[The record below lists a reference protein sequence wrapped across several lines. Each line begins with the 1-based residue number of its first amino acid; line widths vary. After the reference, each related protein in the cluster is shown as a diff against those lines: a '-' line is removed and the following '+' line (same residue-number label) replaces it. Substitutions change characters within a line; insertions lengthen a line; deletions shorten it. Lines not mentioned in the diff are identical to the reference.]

1 MNSYKQN
8 LINKI
13 KFRSLYRGTKEM
25 DLFVKKFVNSMIQN
39 LNLNQLED
47 LNNLVN
53 LSDDEIIKIS
63 EEKVMMNENKIVLL
77 LKEFK
82 KKY

>member
-82 KKY
+82 KNY